1 MRQPVELRRRRSI
14 RGGGQQELR
23 ERVGVMRIAA
33 ELGDEDV
40 RGERRD
46 GGWHDGAERIE
57 PRIVAREGGER
68 HVDRA
73 AGRVGSSPFARGA
86 VPGAVPLIA
95 LMQRYSRVGWV
106 GQESGR
112 YPKRLQSPASP

>member
-1 MRQPVELRRRRSI
+1 PSPSLAYSGLAREVVARERAPAHLGDVQGPGTCHPAGPLVAPAAGGPPVATGGGMRQPVELRRRRSI

-46 GGWHDGAERIE
+46 GGWDAGAARSG
-57 PRIVAREGGER
+57 PRIG
-68 HVDRA
+68 
-73 AGRVGSSPFARGA
+73 
-86 VPGAVPLIA
+86 
-95 LMQRYSRVGWV
+95 
-106 GQESGR
+106 
-112 YPKRLQSPASP
+112 